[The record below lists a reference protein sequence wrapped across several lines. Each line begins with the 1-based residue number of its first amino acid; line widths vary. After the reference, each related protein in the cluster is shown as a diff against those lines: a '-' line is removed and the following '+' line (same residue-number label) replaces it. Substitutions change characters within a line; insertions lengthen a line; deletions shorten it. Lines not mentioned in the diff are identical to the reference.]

1 MDCKRTNKIAMV
13 SEHTLF
19 LHLQLPFYPFS
30 YYIYIL
36 HAVFQNH
43 IKHLE
48 SSHLS
53 FFHHHN
59 HHIFHHHNH
68 PISFSINVGSQTLF
82 ILIDHLSFN
91 LQKICHFLFDF
102 DSFLEFPSL
111 CFFLNCM
118 LFSFIPRYFF
128 ELHVITRNLS
138 LSTCYFFI

>member
-1 MDCKRTNKIAMV
+1 MNCKRINKIATV
-13 SEHTLF
+13 SEYTLF

-36 HAVFQNH
+36 HAIFQNH

-59 HHIFHHHNH
+59 YHIFHHHNH
-68 PISFSINVGSQTLF
+68 LISFSINLGCQTLF

-91 LQKICHFLFDF
+91 LQKICHFFIRF
-102 DSFLEFPSL
+102 WFFLGISVVMF
-111 CFFLNCM
+111 FFLNCM
-118 LFSFIPRYFF
+118 LFFF
-128 ELHVITRNLS
+128 RVICINNH
-138 LSTCYFFI
+138 FW